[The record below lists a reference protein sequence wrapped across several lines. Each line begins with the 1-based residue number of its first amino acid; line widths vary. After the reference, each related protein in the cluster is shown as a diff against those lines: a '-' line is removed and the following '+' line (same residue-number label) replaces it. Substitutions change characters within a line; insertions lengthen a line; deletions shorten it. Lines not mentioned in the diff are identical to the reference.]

1 MSIHTRSLGG
11 LILALLV
18 CGCAEEQ
25 AAPEQPVESATSN
38 EVAVGIEA
46 AQEQLTTRFISM
58 PGVTGT
64 GIGEC
69 DGKPCIKIM
78 IEKKTPSLM
87 AEIPSSHEGYPVVV
101 EETGEIQVQD

>member
-1 MSIHTRSLGG
+1 MSIFTRPVPAF
-11 LILALLV
+11 IFALLV
-18 CGCAEEQ
+18 CGCSQEQ
-25 AAPEQPVESATSN
+25 ATTEESVVPATSN
-38 EVAVGIEA
+38 EVVISIEA

-87 AEIPSSHEGYPVVV
+87 SEIPSSFEGFPVVV
-101 EETGEIQVQD
+101 EETGEFRTQD